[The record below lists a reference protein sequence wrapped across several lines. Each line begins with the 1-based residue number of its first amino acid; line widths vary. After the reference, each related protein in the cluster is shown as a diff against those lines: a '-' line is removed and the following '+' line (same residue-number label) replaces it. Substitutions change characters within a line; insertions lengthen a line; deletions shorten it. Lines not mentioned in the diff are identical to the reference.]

1 MGKKYRK
8 IAKAVIHL
16 KKKYFIGSSTSIN
29 KWIHLELF
37 TTSFEA
43 MGHETL
49 ILSAMN
55 NMGKIYMNAEL
66 KQNKQDDKSKIQLD
80 ENTDLNQAYN
90 KAIKDDIKMLEVVK
104 DKATQNKTEKFKSVV
119 EGNNEFL
126 RNIKNMKNHSGND
139 LFEDILDDGKCF
151 IFLYFYH
158 SESNLFLLLTYIIFI
173 HRQIKRRRR
182 WLIRYFNKYY

>member
-1 MGKKYRK
+1 
-8 IAKAVIHL
+8 
-16 KKKYFIGSSTSIN
+16 
-29 KWIHLELF
+29 
-37 TTSFEA
+37 

-139 LFEDILDDGKCF
+139 LFEYILDDGKCF